1 MEDGHDCSA
10 QCWGLHISLRG
21 ENQGNDEIISM
32 TNKYN
37 NNMERN
43 VDVDVEDD
51 AGVKLLRLGSRWL
64 CWPA

>member
-1 MEDGHDCSA
+1 M
-10 QCWGLHISLRG
+10 
-21 ENQGNDEIISM
+21 M
-32 TNKYN
+32 NKYN
-37 NNMERN
+37 NHMKRN